1 MNFHV
6 YLNQAI
12 QQKNMPNIKS
22 ESKESLIE
30 NDLGD
35 FPINDDATPLINSD
49 SYEDVNELRNPT
61 DHLRHL
67 QQDPSHHHS
76 QQNYDQRFANGST
89 ASTRTRVGS
98 FFGSVA
104 HTISTSVRKLQ
115 KSVGFLQTFTLI
127 VGILVGS
134 GVFISPALVMQNT
147 HDAGVSFVLWF
158 VCGLIAL
165 GGSLCYVELGCA
177 IKRAGGNYA
186 YIHEAYG
193 DLPAFLCCWTIAFIV
208 DPAGVAAI
216 CLTLGTYVMKPF
228 EGYIENNSVWYPKMI
243 AAAVILVVAFVNC
256 WSVRA
261 ATRAQTLF
269 TFAQISSVL
278 FVVSIGI
285 WQLSKN
291 GTSHI
296 TQGMFNTTD
305 HLTFKDIGPLGKQ
318 AIQNFFLKALYFSK
332 TPIFINHF

>member
-1 MNFHV
+1 MVDINSGTKG
-6 YLNQAI
+6 YLVD
-12 QQKNMPNIKS
+12 S
-22 ESKESLIE
+22 GEVCG
-30 NDLGD
+30 DL
-35 FPINDDATPLINSD
+35 DDTTPLID
-49 SYEDVNELRNPT
+49 SGSFEDCNASELTNPPLSKRDKNKPRNNLQPAT
-61 DHLRHL
+61 LHQHPQQHDHHYASWR
-67 QQDPSHHHS
+67 
-76 QQNYDQRFANGST
+76 ST

-98 FFGSVA
+98 FFGSVT

-127 VGILVGS
+127 VGILIGS
-134 GVFISPALVMQNT
+134 GVFISPALVMQKT
-147 HDAGVSFVLWF
+147 EDAGISFVLWF
-158 VCGLIAL
+158 VCGMIAL

-186 YIHEAYG
+186 YIQEAYG

-228 EGYIENNSVWYPKMI
+228 EEYIAPEDNSVWYPKMI
-243 AAAVILVVAFVNC
+243 AAAVILMVAFVNC
-256 WSVRA
+256 WSVKA

-278 FVVSIGI
+278 FVVSIGM
-285 WQLSKN
+285 WQLGKN

-296 TQGMFNTTD
+296 KKEMFNLTEP
-305 HLTFKDIGPLGKQ
+305 LTFKDIGPLGK
-318 AIQNFFLKALYFSK
+318 F
-332 TPIFINHF
+332 

>member
-1 MNFHV
+1 M
-6 YLNQAI
+6 LNI
-12 QQKNMPNIKS
+12 NNGS
-22 ESKESLIE
+22 NESLLAS
-30 NDLGD
+30 DLGD
-35 FPINDDATPLINSD
+35 FPTNDESAPLVSSD
-49 SYEDVNELRNPT
+49 SYEDCQKVSELKKEPPK
-61 DHLRHL
+61 DHLCHL
-67 QQDPSHHHS
+67 QHNNYHT
-76 QQNYDQRFANGST
+76 QQHYDQHFANGST
-89 ASTRTRVGS
+89 TSSRTRVGS
-98 FFGSVA
+98 FFGSVT
-104 HTISTSVRKLQ
+104 HTISTSIRKLR

-147 HDAGVSFVLWF
+147 HDSGVSFILWF
-158 VCGLIAL
+158 LCGLIAL

-228 EGYIENNSVWYPKMI
+228 EEYIENNSVWYPKMI
-243 AAAVILVVAFVNC
+243 AAVIILMVAFVNC

-269 TFAQISSVL
+269 TFAQISSVI

-318 AIQNFFLKALYFSK
+318 VYTTKFTNMDILCPPYIDFSFTLALYMSVY
-332 TPIFINHF
+332 

>member
-1 MNFHV
+1 M
-6 YLNQAI
+6 LNI
-12 QQKNMPNIKS
+12 NS
-22 ESKESLIE
+22 GSKQSLIAS
-30 NDLGD
+30 DLGD
-35 FPINDDATPLINSD
+35 FPANDELTPLLNSN
-49 SYEDVNELRNPT
+49 SFEDCPVDELTSPK
-61 DHLRHL
+61 DHHFRHFH
-67 QQDPSHHHS
+67 QNNNHRTQHNDHHH
-76 QQNYDQRFANGST
+76 QHFEHRST

-98 FFGSVA
+98 FFGSVT
-104 HTISTSVRKLQ
+104 HTISTSVRKLK

-127 VGILVGS
+127 VGILIGS

-147 HDAGVSFVLWF
+147 HDAGVSLVLWF

-186 YIHEAYG
+186 YIQEAYG
-193 DLPAFLCCWTIAFIV
+193 DLPAFLCSWTIAFIV

-228 EGYIENNSVWYPKMI
+228 EDYIAENSVWYPKII
-243 AAAVILVVAFVNC
+243 AAIVILMVAFVNC

-269 TFAQISSVL
+269 TFAQISSVF

-296 TQGMFNTTD
+296 TKGMFNMTD
-305 HLTFKDIGPLGKQ
+305 HWTFKNVGPLGKQ
-318 AIQNFFLKALYFSK
+318 IL
-332 TPIFINHF
+332 